1 MSDDL
6 KQKTVKGVS
15 WSFVEQVLARGVNF
29 ATGILLA
36 RLLSPSDFGLVG
48 MLGIFI
54 AIAQL
59 FIDSGLGGA
68 LVRTKNP
75 SDNDYSTVFVI
86 NLALS
91 IVFYALLYVIA
102 PYVASFYGQPI
113 LKSLLRVVALM
124 LVIGSLSSVPGL
136 LLTIRVDFKTKA
148 FISLTTSVLSGVI
161 CIYCA
166 YKGMG
171 VWALVAQTLASSLVC
186 TIVTLL
192 AVRWIPKLVF
202 SRKSFKN
209 LFSYSSKML
218 VASLISIIYENS
230 YGLVIGKRF
239 TAADLGQ
246 YSQAGKFP
254 GVANG
259 IITSAVNRVSF
270 PILSQLQDD
279 NERLL
284 RVYEKYIQLTCFLIF
299 PLLMGICGCAKP
311 LITFLVTDK
320 WLACVPL
327 MQIICFGLLANSIT
341 TINLNL
347 LYVKGRSDLVL
358 RLEIIKKIIAFSILF
373 ITMFFNITV
382 MCIGQ
387 AVYGFIAL
395 YLNTY
400 YTKRILGYTFGQ
412 QIRSAAPYFGVSL
425 IVLAEA
431 FAFSA
436 LIPIDWAALLVSL
449 IICPVTYWYF
459 SKKTNLYAYREA
471 KDLITEKIPRLSSW
485 L

>member
-1 MSDDL
+1 
-6 KQKTVKGVS
+6 
-15 WSFVEQVLARGVNF
+15 
-29 ATGILLA
+29 
-36 RLLSPSDFGLVG
+36 
-48 MLGIFI
+48 
-54 AIAQL
+54 
-59 FIDSGLGGA
+59 
-68 LVRTKNP
+68 
-75 SDNDYSTVFVI
+75 
-86 NLALS
+86 
-91 IVFYALLYVIA
+91 
-102 PYVASFYGQPI
+102 
-113 LKSLLRVVALM
+113 
-124 LVIGSLSSVPGL
+124 
-136 LLTIRVDFKTKA
+136 
-148 FISLTTSVLSGVI
+148 
-161 CIYCA
+161 
-166 YKGMG
+166 
-171 VWALVAQTLASSLVC
+171 
-186 TIVTLL
+186 
-192 AVRWIPKLVF
+192 
-202 SRKSFKN
+202 
-209 LFSYSSKML
+209 ML

-459 SKKTNLYAYREA
+459 SKITNLYAYREA